1 MGLHD
6 LDQLV
11 GDWTLEATHPAFPGL
26 VVPGRSSFE
35 WLDGERF
42 LIQRSTVDHPD
53 FPNSISVIGAMSD
66 EDDERLSMH
75 YYDSRGVHRVYSL
88 EMSDRVLRIARDA
101 PGFSQRLEARLAD
114 DGDTFG
120 GVWQLS
126 RDDETWDDDLEIT
139 YRRATTASHPP
150 PDAA

>member
-6 LDQLV
+6 LDRLI
-11 GDWTLEATHPAFPGL
+11 GDWTLEATHPAFPDL

-35 WLDGERF
+35 WVDGERF
-42 LIQRSTVDHPD
+42 MVQRSTADHPD

-66 EDDERLSMH
+66 DDERLSLH

-88 EMSDRVLRIARDA
+88 EMSEDVMRIARDH
-101 PGFSQRLEARLAD
+101 PGFSQRFEGRLTD
-114 DGDTFG
+114 GGDTLAG
-120 GVWQLS
+120 TWQLS

-139 YRRATTASHPP
+139 YRRATTASHPRP
-150 PDAA
+150 AAG

>member
-1 MGLHD
+1 MSLRD

-11 GDWTLEATHPAFPGL
+11 GEWTLEATHPAFPDL
-26 VVPGRSSFE
+26 VVPGLSSFE
-35 WLDGERF
+35 WLAGEKF
-42 LIQRSTVDHPD
+42 MIQRSTADHPD

-66 EDDERLSMH
+66 EDGDRLSMH

-88 EMSDRVLRIARDA
+88 EMSEGVLRIARDA

-114 DGDTFG
+114 DGDSFG

-126 RDDETWDDDLEIT
+126 RDDSTWDDDLEIT

-150 PDAA
+150 QAAG

>member
-1 MGLHD
+1 MGLGD

-11 GDWTLEATHPAFPGL
+11 GEWTLEATHPAFPDL
-26 VVPGRSSFE
+26 VVPGRASFE

-42 LIQRSTVDHPD
+42 LIQRSSADHPD

-66 EDDERLSMH
+66 EDDGPLSMH

-88 EMSDRVLRIARDA
+88 EMSEGVLRIARDA
-101 PGFSQRLEARLAD
+101 PGFSQRLEAQVAD
-114 DGDTFG
+114 DGDSFG

-126 RDDETWDDDLEIT
+126 RDDETWDEDLEIT
-139 YRRATTASHPP
+139 YRRATTASRPQP
-150 PDAA
+150 AGD

>member
-11 GDWTLEATHPAFPGL
+11 GDWTLEATHPAFPDL

-35 WLDGERF
+35 WLDGEKF
-42 LIQRSTVDHPD
+42 MIQRSTADHPD
-53 FPNSISVIGAMSD
+53 FPNSICVIGAMSD
-66 EDDERLSMH
+66 DGDGPLSMH

-88 EMSDRVLRIARDA
+88 EMSEGVLRIARDA
-101 PGFSQRLEARLAD
+101 PGFSQRLEARVAD
-114 DGDTFG
+114 GGDTFG

-139 YRRATTASHPP
+139 YRRA
-150 PDAA
+150 